1 MIAPQDAGAVGLAP
15 FPAAAALQPLT
26 ESEFRL
32 IRDFVH
38 REAGIFLGPHK
49 MALLSSRLARRLRE
63 LGFRRY
69 GDYFRQ
75 AVLPSPEEQVHL
87 LDRLCTHETRFF
99 REPRQFELLEREIL
113 PAWRAAGE
121 TGGRPRR
128 VRFWSAG
135 CSTGEEPF
143 SLALTLA
150 AGLPGWD
157 SQILATDLSTRA
169 LARAEAA
176 TWPVERAREIPPALL
191 KRYLLRGTRSQEGLM
206 RAGAELRARVRFR
219 RLNLNADSYPVEG
232 GLDAIFCRNVL
243 IYFDAESKA
252 RVIERLVERLAPG
265 GYLFLGHSESLIGWS
280 GRMRVVQPTVY
291 QLAAG
296 PPGGFPASRP

>member
-1 MIAPQDAGAVGLAP
+1 MIAAQA
-15 FPAAAALQPLT
+15 LT
-26 ESEFRL
+26 ESEFRM

-75 AVLPSPEEQVHL
+75 AVLPDPAEQIQL

-99 REPRQFELLEREIL
+99 REPRQFELLERAIL
-113 PAWRAAGE
+113 PAWRTAAEAGR
-121 TGGRPRR
+121 RPRQA
-128 VRFWSAG
+128 RFWSAG

-143 SLALTLA
+143 SIALTLV

-157 SQILATDLSTRA
+157 VSVLATDLSTRA

-176 TWPVERAREIPPALL
+176 TWPVERGGEIPPALL

-206 RAGAELRARVRFR
+206 RAGAELRARVRFQ
-219 RLNLNADSYPVEG
+219 RLNLNADRYPVEG
-232 GLDAIFCRNVL
+232 GFDAIFCRNVL
-243 IYFDAESKA
+243 IYFDAQSKA

-280 GRMRVVQPTVY
+280 GRMSVVQPTVY
-291 QLAAG
+291 RLAPG
-296 PPGGFPASRP
+296 PSGGAPAPRP